1 MSNAIIFDLIEKERQ
16 RQTHGIELIAS
27 ENFVSDEVMKA
38 MGSVLTNKYAEGY
51 PGRRY
56 YGGCE
61 VVDEIETLAIERVKQ
76 LFGVEY
82 ANVQPHSGSQANAA
96 VYLSVLKPGDDILGL
111 DLSMGG
117 HLTHGS
123 AVNFSGIQYNAH
135 FYGVERE
142 SGRIDYDHVR
152 TKALEVK
159 PKMLIAGYSAYSRD
173 IDFAK
178 FREIADEVGATL
190 WADIA
195 HPAGLIA
202 KGHLSSP
209 FPHCHVVTTTTHK
222 TLRGPRGG
230 LIMVG
235 KDYENTYGHKTPKGQ
250 IKMMSQV
257 LDSAV
262 FPGIQ
267 GGPLEHVI
275 AAKAV
280 AFGEALDDKF
290 TEYTLQVIK
299 NSRALAKSMMD
310 RGFDIVSGG
319 TDNHLFLVD
328 LRNKNV
334 NGKETENALVKADI
348 TCNKN
353 MVPYDDKSAFT
364 TSGIRLGTAA
374 ITTRGMKENDMDG
387 IAELISRVVDNLEN
401 ESLLKEV
408 RKEVNTMMDG
418 LPLFQF

>member
-1 MSNAIIFDLIEKERQ
+1 MSKDIIFELIERERERQ
-16 RQTHGIELIAS
+16 TNGIELIAS
-27 ENFVSDEVMKA
+27 ENFVSENVMKA

-61 VVDEIETLAIERVKQ
+61 VVDEVETLAIERAKQ

-96 VYLSVLKPGDDILGL
+96 IYLSVLKPGDTVMGM

-123 AVNFSGIQYNAH
+123 HVNFSGINFRPV
-135 FYGVERE
+135 FYGVEKE
-142 SGRIDYDHVR
+142 TGLIDYNQMREV
-152 TKALEVK
+152 ALREK
-159 PKMLIAGYSAYSRD
+159 PKMLIAGFSAYSRD
-173 IDFAK
+173 LDYAK

-195 HPAGLIA
+195 HPAGLVA
-202 KGHLSSP
+202 KGLLNSP
-209 FPHCHVVTTTTHK
+209 FEHCHVVTTTTHK

-230 LIMVG
+230 MIMLG
-235 KDYENTYGHKTPKGQ
+235 KDFENTYGHKTPKGET
-250 IKMMSQV
+250 KMMSAV
-257 LDSAV
+257 LDGAV
-262 FPGIQ
+262 FPGTQ

-280 AFGEALDDKF
+280 AYGEALDQKF
-290 TEYTLQVIK
+290 EIYAKQVIA
-299 NSRALAKSMMD
+299 NSQALAKAMID

-319 TDNHLFLVD
+319 TDNHLMLVD

-334 NGKETENALVKADI
+334 NGKETEKALVKADI

-353 MVPYDDKSAFT
+353 MVPYDDKSPFI

-374 ITTRGMKENDMDG
+374 ITTRGLLEKDMETIADLINEVVTNIKDENT
-387 IAELISRVVDNLEN
+387 LEQVKQKVHQLM
-401 ESLLKEV
+401 EGKA
-408 RKEVNTMMDG
+408 
-418 LPLFQF
+418 LFNG

>member
-1 MSNAIIFDLIEKERQ
+1 MNDEIFELIEKERQ
-16 RQTHGIELIAS
+16 RQTHGLELIAS
-27 ENFVSDEVMKA
+27 ENFVSDNVMKA

-61 VVDEIETLAIERVKQ
+61 VVDEVENLAIERAKK

-96 VYLSVLKPGDDILGL
+96 VYLAVLKPGDKVMGM

-123 AVNFSGIQYNAH
+123 SVNFSGIQYEICS
-135 FYGVERE
+135 YGLSRE
-142 SGRIDYDHVR
+142 TGLIDYEQMR
-152 TKALEVK
+152 ETALREK
-159 PKMLIAGYSAYSRD
+159 PKMIIAGYSAYSRD
-173 IDFAK
+173 LDYQK
-178 FREIADEVGATL
+178 FREVADEIGATL

-202 KGHLSSP
+202 KGLLNSP
-209 FPHCHVVTTTTHK
+209 FEHCHIVTTTTHK

-230 LIMVG
+230 MIMLG
-235 KDYENTYGHKTPKGQ
+235 KDYENPYGHKTPKGEV
-250 IKMMSQV
+250 KMMSAV
-257 LDSAV
+257 MDSAV
-262 FPGIQ
+262 FPGTQ

-280 AFGEALDDKF
+280 AFGEAIDGKF
-290 TEYTLQVIK
+290 ETYTKQVIA
-299 NSRALAKSMMD
+299 NAQALAKAMVD
-310 RGFDIVSGG
+310 LGFDIVSGG
-319 TDNHLFLVD
+319 TDNHLMLID

-334 NGKETENALVKADI
+334 NGKETEKALVKADI

-353 MVPYDDKSAFT
+353 MVPFDDKSAFL

-374 ITTRGMKENDMDG
+374 ITTRGLKENDMPK
-387 IAELISRVVDNLEN
+387 IAELISEVVDNIKDDAAISRVKKKVN
-401 ESLLKEV
+401 E
-408 RKEVNTMMDG
+408 MMEERV
-418 LPLFQF
+418 LFEG